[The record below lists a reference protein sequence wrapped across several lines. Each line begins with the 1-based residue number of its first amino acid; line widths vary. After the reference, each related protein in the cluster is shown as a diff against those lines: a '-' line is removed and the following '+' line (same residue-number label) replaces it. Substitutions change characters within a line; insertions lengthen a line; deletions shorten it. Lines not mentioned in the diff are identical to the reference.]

1 MENSCIMIKIKL
13 LHPDAKVPTRAN
25 ATDAGLDLCAISGD
39 ELSGFSRCVVRTGL
53 SMTLPDG
60 YVARIL
66 PRSGL
71 AVKKGI
77 HVMAGVVDSSYRGEI
92 MVALFNS
99 DVSPFVYKKGDR
111 IAQLV
116 IQKVEL
122 WTPQVVEELD
132 ETERGENGFGSSGS

>member
-1 MENSCIMIKIKL
+1 MLQIKL

-25 ATDAGLDLCAISGD
+25 ATDAGLDLYA
-39 ELSGFSRCVVRTGL
+39 LSGGIAVPGDRLRVSTGI
-53 SMTLPDG
+53 SMSIPKG
-60 YVARIL
+60 YYGRIS

-71 AVKKGI
+71 AWRNGI
-77 HVMAGVVDSSYRGEI
+77 DVMAGTVDSSYRGEI
-92 MVALFNS
+92 QVVLINLETTEVFQVN
-99 DVSPFVYKKGDR
+99 PGDR

-122 WTPQVVEELD
+122 WNPVVVDELD

>member
-1 MENSCIMIKIKL
+1 MLKIKL

-25 ATDAGLDLCAISGD
+25 ATDAGLDLYALDHPDFGTYISPGNIAVLRTGIAISI
-39 ELSGFSRCVVRTGL
+39 
-53 SMTLPDG
+53 PDG
-60 YVARIL
+60 CVGRIL

-71 AVKKGI
+71 AVKHGI
-77 HVMAGVVDSSYRGEI
+77 HVMAGVVDSSYRGE
-92 MVALFNS
+92 VRVVLSNLS
-99 DVSPFVYKKGDR
+99 RSPFTAYHGDR

-122 WTPQVVEELD
+122 WNPIVVDELD

>member
-1 MENSCIMIKIKL
+1 VLKIEL

-25 ATDAGLDLCAISGD
+25 ATDAGLDLYSLEEAFIYSG
-39 ELSGFSRCVVRTGL
+39 STMVIGTGIAM
-53 SMTLPDG
+53 SIPTG
-60 YVARIL
+60 YAGVIH

-71 AVKKGI
+71 AIKQGI
-77 HVMAGVVDSSYRGEI
+77 DKLAGLIDSSYRGEI
-92 MVALFNS
+92 RVALTTHNIAGYLRIK
-99 DVSPFVYKKGDR
+99 PGDR

-122 WTPQVVEELD
+122 WTPQVVDELD

>member
-1 MENSCIMIKIKL
+1 MLKIKL

-25 ATDAGLDLCAISGD
+25 ATDAGLDLYALDDCIVLPNQIAMVKTGVAMAIP
-39 ELSGFSRCVVRTGL
+39 TGYA
-53 SMTLPDG
+53 G
-60 YVARIL
+60 VIH

-71 AVKKGI
+71 AIRHGVDRL
-77 HVMAGVVDSSYRGEI
+77 AGLIDSDYRGELI
-92 MVALFNS
+92 VALTTVKRWQFEI
-99 DVSPFVYKKGDR
+99 KAGDR

-122 WTPQVVEELD
+122 WNPVVVDELD